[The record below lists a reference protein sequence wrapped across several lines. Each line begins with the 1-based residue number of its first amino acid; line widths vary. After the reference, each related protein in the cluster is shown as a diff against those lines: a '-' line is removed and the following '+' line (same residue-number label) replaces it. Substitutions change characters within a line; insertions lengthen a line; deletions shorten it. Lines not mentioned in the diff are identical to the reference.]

1 MGKYF
6 CLQLKRSLRFM
17 LPAMLVAAIL
27 FGCLALAYQAVVSL
41 SDDSQDQAKIGIG
54 VVGVAGDTYLELG
67 MMALTSFDSSRFA
80 IEFVEMSEEEAESA
94 MRRGNIAAFV
104 VIPDGFMDAAMRGEI
119 MQLKYVCTAGS
130 VGLVTMLKDEI
141 LKVVENILV
150 ECQKGTFG
158 IGDALSDAGLS
169 SGGAVND
176 LSISYAEFVFARSKM
191 YKVSQLGVSDGLGL
205 EEYLLSGFC
214 VVLLVLI
221 CLVFAPIMVCRD
233 MSLARMLTANR
244 KSALGQT
251 FCDFA
256 VYLLGIL
263 CIVAVLMVIAVY
275 SGWLELSF
283 GVFLQWIPVVIAV
296 AAMSFLLYELTQNL
310 ISGVLLQFFIL
321 LAMCFVSGCLYPVT
335 FFPDSVQKLAYC
347 LPTGIAR
354 AQLAESFAG
363 MMDFTGMLALLG
375 YGGLFFALSAF
386 VRKAKVAFVR
396 G

>member
-191 YKVSQLGVSDGLGL
+191 YKVSQLGVSDDLGL

-221 CLVFAPIMVCRD
+221 CLVFAPIMVRRD

-244 KSALGQT
+244 RSALGQT

-310 ISGVLLQFFIL
+310 ISGVLLQFFVL

-375 YGGLFFALSAF
+375 YGGLFFVLSAI